1 VLIRSWNLFHGNSS
15 PPRRESYLEEMV
27 RLASADRPDVVLLQE
42 VPAWAL
48 ERLGTWSG
56 LTAIG
61 DVAQR
66 PRIGPLPI
74 PAELG
79 RVLTALHPGLLR
91 SAFAG
96 QGNAILLEPSL
107 SPVSHDVLTLNPP
120 SFRRE
125 QARRLGLHLRTRLAW
140 AKERR
145 ICQAV
150 RVEPRLVVAN
160 LHATS
165 SPAEPRIPEAEVR
178 RAATFVEQLARDGD
192 VTVLGGDFNIEGAP
206 AHLSGWSPP
215 GPGIDQLLVRGTEP
229 SALHVWPDERR
240 RRDGML
246 LSDHSPI
253 ELDLP

>member
-1 VLIRSWNLFHGNSS
+1 VLIRSWNLLHGNSS

-27 RLASADRPDVVLLQE
+27 RLASADRPDVLLLQE

-79 RVLTALHPGLLR
+79 RVLTAIHPGLLR

-96 QGNAILLEPSL
+96 QANAILLGPGMD
-107 SPVSHDVLTLNPP
+107 PVAHDLLTLNPTA
-120 SFRRE
+120 FRRD
-125 QARRLGLHLRTRLAW
+125 QVRALGLDVLTRLAW

-145 ICQAV
+145 MCQAV
-150 RVEPRLVVAN
+150 RVEPRLVVGN

-165 SPAEPRIPEAEVR
+165 SPDMRIPEAEIR
-178 RAATFVEQLARDGD
+178 RAAAFVDTLARDGD
-192 VTVLGGDFNIEGAP
+192 VVVLGGDFNVAGA
-206 AHLSGWSPP
+206 AARLSGWSPP
-215 GPGIDQLLVRGTEP
+215 GPGIDHLLVRGAEP
-229 SALHVWPDERR
+229 SAIRVWPDERR
-240 RRDGML
+240 RRDGIL
-246 LSDHSPI
+246 FSDHPPI
-253 ELDLP
+253 ELDLE